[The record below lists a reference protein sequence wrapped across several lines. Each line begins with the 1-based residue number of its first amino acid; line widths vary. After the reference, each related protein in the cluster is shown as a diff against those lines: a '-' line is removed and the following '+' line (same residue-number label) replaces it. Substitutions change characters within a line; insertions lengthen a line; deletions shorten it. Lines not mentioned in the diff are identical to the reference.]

1 MAKLIN
7 IGYGNVVNS
16 EKIVSVIS
24 PDSAPIRRL
33 VQNSK
38 DKGQAV
44 DATQGR
50 KTKSVIITDS
60 SYIILSALMPDTIAV
75 RFTSNDSYGKDETN
89 EE

>member
-33 VQNSK
+33 VKNSK

-44 DATQGR
+44 DAT
-50 KTKSVIITDS
+50 
-60 SYIILSALMPDTIAV
+60 
-75 RFTSNDSYGKDETN
+75 
-89 EE
+89 